1 MCTVVQI
8 YHTFIT
14 TITTMAPSS
23 IVAARKR
30 VVNKTKQSGNKKQK
44 HDFRRDKDD
53 EDDNDSDTE
62 FDKKEHKDD
71 DSDDDKNNN
80 KKSTE
85 NSFENHVAEKEQQ
98 VSDKNVTGII
108 DLLLDD
114 APATEL
120 PGTLEASI
128 KHVVDTALFR
138 GVKFYKTPKS
148 ASRVV
153 GYVFTKINMGE
164 NIVEQQLFRRLHW
177 SVICNE
183 VTCRTAEL
191 RQQCIERWYAVGYG
205 KFKIPET
212 TNFFRNV
219 LTPYIFISTE

>member
-1 MCTVVQI
+1 
-8 YHTFIT
+8 
-14 TITTMAPSS
+14 MAPSS

-44 HDFRRDKDD
+44 HDFRREEDDKDD
-53 EDDNDSDTE
+53 DDSDTE
-62 FDKKEHKDD
+62 TNNKENKDD
-71 DSDDDKNNN
+71 DSDDDDENNN

-114 APATEL
+114 APAMEL
-120 PGTLEASI
+120 PGTLEASV

-164 NIVEQQLFRRLHW
+164 KKSN
-177 SVICNE
+177 SNYS
-183 VTCRTAEL
+183 A
-191 RQQCIERWYAVGYG
+191 GYIG
-205 KFKIPET
+205 VLSAT
-212 TNFFRNV
+212 T
-219 LTPYIFISTE
+219 

>member
-30 VVNKTKQSGNKKQK
+30 VINKTKQSGNKKQK
-44 HDFRRDKDD
+44 HDFRREEDDKDD
-53 EDDNDSDTE
+53 DDSDTE
-62 FDKKEHKDD
+62 TNNKENKDD
-71 DSDDDKNNN
+71 DSDDDDENNN

-114 APATEL
+114 APAMEL
-120 PGTLEASI
+120 PGTLEASV

-164 NIVEQQLFRRLHW
+164 KKVEQQLFRRLYW
-177 SVICNE
+177 SAVSNDI
-183 VTCRTAEL
+183 TSRTAEL

-205 KFKIPET
+205 KFNIRKQ
-212 TNFFRNV
+212 F
-219 LTPYIFISTE
+219 IFSAMFSHLS